1 MVMASKQTLNFMK
14 HPFDSIIFDLDGTLW
29 DATATVT
36 QAYQAAQ
43 AQVDYLT
50 QEAVSLAAVQAVT
63 GQPYQVAY
71 DRLFPTLPAE
81 HLAEFR
87 ALCARQELAAA
98 QQHGGRLYPG
108 LAETIRN
115 LAARYRLFIVS
126 NCQVGY
132 IEAFFRHSG
141 LELYFGGHQC
151 FGTKMQPK
159 FQNILDI
166 IAQYGLKAP
175 VYVGDTY
182 SDFEA
187 SQKSG
192 IPFIFAAYGFGNVP
206 AAEAPT
212 WIDQVT
218 DLQKLL

>member
-1 MVMASKQTLNFMK
+1 MK
-14 HPFDSIIFDLDGTLW
+14 RPFDSIIFDLDGTLW

-36 QAYQAAQ
+36 QAYHTVQHR
-43 AQVDYLT
+43 VDYLS
-50 QEAVSLAAVQAVT
+50 QETVTLAAVQAVT

-81 HLAEFR
+81 HLNEFR
-87 ALCARQELAAA
+87 ALCAREELVAA

-108 LAETIRN
+108 LAETIRY

-132 IEAFFRHSG
+132 VEAFFRHSG
-141 LELYFGGHQC
+141 LGTYFEGHQC

-166 IAQYGLKAP
+166 ISQYALQAP
-175 VYVGDTY
+175 VYVGDTS

-192 IPFIFAAYGFGNVP
+192 IPFVFAAYGFGDVP
-206 AAEAPT
+206 AVKASER
-212 WIDQVT
+212 IDQVS
-218 DLQKLL
+218 DLQNFF